1 MTTLLEIL
9 SDWVAEAAELTQPGK
24 IHWCTGTLDEYR
36 LLVKEM
42 LASGDLLQLNQ
53 DHYPD
58 CYLHRSD
65 PQDVARVEHLTF
77 VCSQNELDAGPNN
90 NWMAPAAAKAKMAK
104 LFAGCMQIGR
114 ASCRERV

>member
-1 MTTLLEIL
+1 MTTRLEIL

-36 LLVKEM
+36 SLVQEM

-77 VCSQNELDAGPNN
+77 VCSQNELDAGF
-90 NWMAPAAAKAKMAK
+90 MGSPAVSGDMLIVRTKTHLYGIKK
-104 LFAGCMQIGR
+104 
-114 ASCRERV
+114 